1 MSDRLKQC
9 PKVGDLVKFPYRDN
23 CICLVLDIWVR
34 GFIPCASVLILENG
48 CMVHPDLDE
57 LEFIQ

>member
-1 MSDRLKQC
+1 MSDRLNQDL
-9 PKVGDLVKFPYRDN
+9 KVGDLVKFPRRDN

-34 GFIPCASVLILENG
+34 GFIPCASVLMLKNG
-48 CMVHPDLDE
+48 QQALADLDE